1 MTHLVDPREEQVRRL
16 LEVGPH
22 PPVPAD
28 LADTAA
34 GLGHRLLRRRRALR
48 LVLLLLLLVALAALL
63 GWLVTAQPWG
73 VGTPE
78 TTPPGY
84 GW

>member
-1 MTHLVDPREEQVRRL
+1 MAQLVDPREEQVRHL
-16 LEVGPH
+16 LEVGRQ

-34 GLGHRLLRRRRALR
+34 VHGHRLLRRRRALR
-48 LVLLLLLLVALAALL
+48 LALLLLLLLATAALL
-63 GWLVTAQPWG
+63 GWLVTADPWTA
-73 VGTPE
+73 GTPE
-78 TTPPGY
+78 TTPPSY